1 MDWKTILALV
11 MSVIANLKD
20 LFPLPTIEDSA
31 GVRTWLT
38 ALVSVLKRLAAATPV
53 VIDDEAAIVLDRIVA
68 NDDTYA
74 AFHVLL
80 VNIFT
85 KAGAPGV
92 IMACPCDEDS
102 CPHDVKAFAQKAGFN
117 PLLILG
123 IIQAVLK
130 VIEIIKNLKDKDPV
144 AA

>member
-38 ALVSVLKRLAAATPV
+38 ALVSVLKRVAVATPIT
-53 VIDDEAAIVLDRIVA
+53 IDDEAAEVLDRIVA

-80 VNIFT
+80 VNVFT
-85 KAGAPGV
+85 RAGVPAALA
-92 IMACPCDEDS
+92 ACPCDDEN
-102 CPHDVKAFAQKAGFN
+102 CPHDVKAFAEKAGFN
-117 PLLILG
+117 PLLVLT
-123 IIQAVLK
+123 IIQIAIK
-130 VIEIIKNLKDKDPV
+130 VIDIIRNLRDNEQ
-144 AA
+144 

>member
-1 MDWKTILALV
+1 MDWKTVLALV
-11 MSVIANLKD
+11 MSVISNLRD

-38 ALVSVLKRLAAATPV
+38 ALVSVFKRMAAATPV
-53 VIDDEAAIVLDRIVA
+53 TIDDEAAEVLDRIVA

-85 KAGAPGV
+85 KAGTPEV
-92 IMACPCDEDS
+92 LMACPCDDGN
-102 CPHDVKAFAQKAGFN
+102 CPHDVKAFAEKAGFN
-117 PLLILG
+117 PLLVLG

-130 VIEIIKNLKDKDPV
+130 VIEIIKNLKGDE
-144 AA
+144 AAQ